1 MSYQAYQDITNII
14 IQDEYESDYDFEVR
28 KEITLKIYNNK
39 HYSLN
44 NMMAVTCGRM
54 LCNKM
59 KLGVTYSPDIEKV
72 LDMITSYIT
81 F

>member
-1 MSYQAYQDITNII
+1 MAYHKPDINNII
-14 IQDEYESDYDFEVR
+14 IQDEYESDNDFQIR
-28 KEITLKIYNNK
+28 KDITLKISNNT
-39 HYSLN
+39 HYPLN

-59 KLGVTYSPDIEKV
+59 KLGVIYSPEIEKV

-81 F
+81 Y

>member
-1 MSYQAYQDITNII
+1 MSYQDITNII
-14 IQDEYESDYDFEVR
+14 IQDDYESDYDFQVR
-28 KEITLKIYNNK
+28 KDITLKIHNNK
-39 HYSLN
+39 HYPLN
-44 NMMAVTCGRM
+44 NIMTVTCGRM

-59 KLGVTYSPDIEKV
+59 KLGVTYSPDVEKV